1 MITSPSIFISY
12 AKEDAIVARRLANT
26 LSTKNVKLWIDTDSL
41 LPGEEWK
48 GEIRKA
54 IRSSNFFIALLSK
67 KSVNKKGYVQKE
79 IREAI
84 EVRNELPEGRR
95 FILPARIDDCQTPF
109 EIIKKLHWVDLF
121 PEWDVGVNKL
131 LLAIGVQQSINDTV
145 TSNTARNEKRKRPKL
160 KVNLSDDAVD
170 LLKKLQDESGTSQA
184 EAIRKS
190 LALLEFSSSKSTSDL
205 AIVDDDGEISRI
217 IVI

>member
-1 MITSPSIFISY
+1 M
-12 AKEDAIVARRLANT
+12 
-26 LSTKNVKLWIDTDSL
+26 
-41 LPGEEWK
+41 
-48 GEIRKA
+48 
-54 IRSSNFFIALLSK
+54 
-67 KSVNKKGYVQKE
+67 
-79 IREAI
+79 
-84 EVRNELPEGRR
+84 RNELPEGRR